1 MSREPAVVKSAIV
14 GALAAL
20 VHILVVVFGV
30 TLQPAHDGGRDAA
43 GTRSPL

>member
-14 GALAAL
+14 GALAAP
-20 VHILVVVFGV
+20 VHVLVVFGV